1 MDKNYSSNNLAF
13 NNMASDIVVGLDI
26 GTTKV
31 ATIVGYLNN
40 KGKIE
45 ILGHGKSASKG
56 VEFGLIQNLLK
67 AQESIRT
74 SVQLASSHARMDEI
88 TNVYA
93 GIAARH
99 IRTANCKHYI
109 FRTNHNALI
118 TQEEL
123 DSMKHDVE
131 NIALPPDQQI
141 IAIIPQKYVIEDS
154 ADGASHESLDPVGE
168 IGTKITGYYQIIT
181 GNIQEI
187 KKIDTCISSS
197 NIHTEELI
205 LEPIASGLSC
215 LTEDEKQRGVALID
229 IGGGTTDMVIFQN
242 GHPKFCKV
250 IPFAGSVI
258 TKDIANV
265 CNIPEDTAEELKI
278 NHGSCIPEKSS
289 SSRVSTILRP
299 HGQPPLKI
307 TDEQLAKIIYSRV
320 HKEIL
325 GIVKAEL
332 EKSGCMKMLQNGAG
346 LVLTGGGAK
355 LRHLVELC
363 QFDLGLNTRVGI
375 PGIGFAD
382 SLSNELKQPLYSTAL
397 GLLKYGIENETRDF
411 QPADNEEEMNVNRP
425 EDHVEKR
432 ERKNREGKKSGQLIE
447 TLKETFSKF
456 FEQIS

>member
-1 MDKNYSSNNLAF
+1 MDKNYSSNNLTF

-74 SVQLASSHARMDEI
+74 SVQLASSHARIDEI
-88 TNVYA
+88 TDVYA

-411 QPADNEEEMNVNRP
+411 QPSDNEEETSNNRP
-425 EDHVEKR
+425 EDNNEPKV
-432 ERKNREGKKSGQLIE
+432 RKSREGRKSGQLME
-447 TLKETFSKF
+447 TLKKTFSNF